1 MQNLN
6 RLALLFISSLLL
18 TGLILSALE
27 GEATEDSSP
36 RDSPAKVLFFI
47 PEDQTL
53 LEPEVAVERLRD
65 AAPYPVGFTP
75 RWSEV
80 EALARQHGMDALMI
94 HYAAIAEVDWDVV
107 QQWFQSEAIV
117 VGGLGIP
124 GEELAELVGMPGLY
138 DPSMGGYTTPSYFF
152 IYSYR
157 IEGDASDMARVE
169 EAGLQKP
176 AAGIR
181 SPLSRSGGGS
191 TESLLVK
198 DGLEMMFHLIESRF
212 RVDRG

>member
-6 RLALLFISSLLL
+6 RLALLLIISLLL
-18 TGLILSALE
+18 IGLIWSAIE
-27 GEATEDSSP
+27 GKAMEDSSP
-36 RDSPAKVLFFI
+36 HDSPAKVLFFI

-80 EALARQHGMDALMI
+80 EALASRDELDALMI
-94 HYAAIAEVDWDVV
+94 HHAALAEVDWDVV
-107 QQWFQSEAIV
+107 QQWFQREGIV

-138 DPSMGGYTTPSYFF
+138 DPRMGGYTTPLYFF

-157 IEGDASDMARVE
+157 IEGNAGDIARAE
-169 EAGLQKP
+169 EAGLQEP

-181 SPLSRSGGGS
+181 NPLSRSGGGS
-191 TESLLVK
+191 TESLLVEN
-198 DGLEMMFHLIESRF
+198 GLEMMFHLIEIRIQ
-212 RVDRG
+212 D